1 LKPENIL
8 IENKS
13 ERHPQIR
20 LIDFG
25 FAQYFEQD
33 KSGNY
38 AASLLTSRA
47 GSPYYMA
54 PEVIQG
60 NYDNRCDLWSIGVIT
75 YVLLAGYPP
84 FNSDNDAKLFK
95 SIQLCDYEFHDDVWE
110 NISDNAIKFIQKLL
124 QPNLNLRMTL
134 E

>member
-1 LKPENIL
+1 
-8 IENKS
+8 
-13 ERHPQIR
+13 
-20 LIDFG
+20 
-25 FAQYFEQD
+25 
-33 KSGNY
+33 
-38 AASLLTSRA
+38 
-47 GSPYYMA
+47 MA